1 MDQILALFYLVTCAV
16 LVARMFVGKSVLD
29 CHLGVIGAFSIG
41 YYPLPVF
48 FKSLSSLDY
57 YSEDTV
63 FSALLIHWLF
73 LVFLILGAAVGRRIF
88 ITRNPLKLALVDGLL
103 HNYRIPLSAIAFA
116 VYVVYFS
123 TQRLTSY
130 SADDFEAYFN
140 DRGPFFA
147 IIAAFGNMS
156 LAYLAVSLAASWKV
170 ADRFGLL
177 VIGGMFLTCVC
188 LTLTLGQRLIII
200 SPIFILLASLY
211 ASGQRKR
218 AIRLLGAGVLMLL
231 IISPVAVY
239 IRQSQHERSGGG
251 GNVIQG
257 FQYEGGFLESSFRS
271 IVDRSDLIY
280 VTIAMKRYIDIAPAP
295 GPIYYLSVL
304 LIPVPKVLIGEKPYL
319 LSVDGT
325 PTGEL
330 SIWAW
335 RVLQGNTGSLTAF
348 GGLYAYREGGWLW
361 LGINGLATGMFFAF
375 LARWLGGGGT
385 VGRFFYAL
393 LFVALSV
400 QKVPTSFF
408 EALAAFMGVLPFIVF
423 VYLMSKLW
431 QWFAPKKIRP
441 SRRKPRPF
449 GESDLDPRPASAS

>member
-1 MDQILALFYLVTCAV
+1 MDQILALFYLVTCGV

-57 YSEDTV
+57 YREETV

-88 ITRNPLKLALVDGLL
+88 TAKNPLKLALVDGVM

-130 SADDFEAYFN
+130 SADDFEAYFH

-177 VIGGMFLTCVC
+177 VIGGMFLACVG

-211 ASGQRKR
+211 ASGQRRR
-218 AIRLLGAGVLMLL
+218 AIRLLGAGVLILL
-231 IISPVAVY
+231 IVSPVAVY
-239 IRQSQHERSGGG
+239 IRETRYDRQGSGQSSIDGFKY
-251 GNVIQG
+251 QG
-257 FQYEGGFLESSFRS
+257 ASSNRVS
-271 IVDRSDLIY
+271 NQS
-280 VTIAMKRYIDIAPAP
+280 
-295 GPIYYLSVL
+295 S
-304 LIPVPKVLIGEKPYL
+304 
-319 LSVDGT
+319 
-325 PTGEL
+325 TG
-330 SIWAW
+330 
-335 RVLQGNTGSLTAF
+335 QT
-348 GGLYAYREGGWLW
+348 
-361 LGINGLATGMFFAF
+361 
-375 LARWLGGGGT
+375 
-385 VGRFFYAL
+385 
-393 LFVALSV
+393 
-400 QKVPTSFF
+400 
-408 EALAAFMGVLPFIVF
+408 
-423 VYLMSKLW
+423 
-431 QWFAPKKIRP
+431 
-441 SRRKPRPF
+441 
-449 GESDLDPRPASAS
+449 